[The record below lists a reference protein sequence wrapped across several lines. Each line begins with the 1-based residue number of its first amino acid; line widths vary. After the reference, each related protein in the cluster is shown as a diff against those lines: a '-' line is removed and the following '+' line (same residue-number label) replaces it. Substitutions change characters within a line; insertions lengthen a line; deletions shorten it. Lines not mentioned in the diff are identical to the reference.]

1 MIKVLMEAA
10 IVGILSMTFLIY
22 QTNLSSMDAKID
34 NLMESVVRL
43 QATIEYMQKEIGNLN
58 KN

>member
-43 QATIEYMQKEIGNLN
+43 QATIEYMQKEISNLN
-58 KN
+58 K